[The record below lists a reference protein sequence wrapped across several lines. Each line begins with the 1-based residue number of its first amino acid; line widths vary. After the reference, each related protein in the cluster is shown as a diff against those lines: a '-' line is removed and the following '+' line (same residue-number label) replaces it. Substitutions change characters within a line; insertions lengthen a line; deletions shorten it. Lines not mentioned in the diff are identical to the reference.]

1 MQYNIFWKL
10 KVTQLILK
18 IGPKWIGNMFTRIN
32 IFTASFI
39 ISIIGLI
46 WSSIQLVTS
55 SIFVIFNQDI
65 AKLFEFFQDLQIR
78 NDVSWQQLELLKS
91 LVSQSKLFEVLIFLS
106 VCNFV
111 ANLAL
116 MHGVTGHL
124 ILLWHKIAKW
134 TSYSDLKIWRGSY

>member
-1 MQYNIFWKL
+1 
-10 KVTQLILK
+10 
-18 IGPKWIGNMFTRIN
+18 MFTRIN

-46 WSSIQLVTS
+46 WSAIQLVTS
-55 SIFVIFNQDI
+55 SIFVIFSQDI
-65 AKLFEFFQDLQIR
+65 SKIFVFFQELQKR
-78 NDVSWQQLELLKS
+78 TDVSWQQLELLKS
-91 LVSQSKLFEVLIFLS
+91 LVSESKLFEVLIFLS

-124 ILLWHKIAKW
+124 ILLCHKIAKW
-134 TSYSDLKIWRGSY
+134 TSYSDLKIWHGSY

>member
-1 MQYNIFWKL
+1 MSQVNQSKNWT
-10 KVTQLILK
+10 KVTYK
-18 IGPKWIGNMFTRIN
+18 NWNMFTRIN

-116 MHGVTGHL
+116 MHGVTGHS
-124 ILLWHKIAKW
+124 ILL
-134 TSYSDLKIWRGSY
+134 

>member
-1 MQYNIFWKL
+1 MNQSVQSENWT
-10 KVTQLILK
+10 KVTHK
-18 IGPKWIGNMFTRIN
+18 NWNMFTRIN

-124 ILLWHKIAKW
+124 ILL
-134 TSYSDLKIWRGSY
+134 